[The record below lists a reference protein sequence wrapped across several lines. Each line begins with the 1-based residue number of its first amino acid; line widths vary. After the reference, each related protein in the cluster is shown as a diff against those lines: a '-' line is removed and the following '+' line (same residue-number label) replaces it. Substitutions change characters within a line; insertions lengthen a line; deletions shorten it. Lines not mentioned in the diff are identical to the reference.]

1 MPSKVQLYAQMA
13 DRTAEQITG
22 SYQKW
27 TAFLTT
33 AARLYKYPYNEQL
46 MIFAQRPEA
55 TACAEYD
62 LWNKQMRRYVRRG
75 SKGIALVDTSSDQ
88 PKLRYV
94 FDVSDT
100 SGGENSRRPYLWEY
114 RQEHREVVSAALE
127 QRFDVSGENG
137 LADQMERV
145 AAQLVDEYWHDN
157 WRDIVGIVDGS
168 FLEGYDDFN
177 IGAAFRN
184 AAVVSTTYALL
195 SRCGMQPGDYFE
207 HEDFLN
213 VFDFNTPQTVA
224 ALGMAISQSSEL
236 VLRQI
241 EITIKNYERE
251 KLAERS
257 ESHERTDLHP
267 QRGLSDSRSEPD
279 RAAASPAGQ
288 VRQDAEGLPEGAS
301 SGAVE
306 QPAAVRE
313 AVPPS
318 AGDRRGSEQPAGT
331 DDAGADEVGRRDGS
345 AESQRPD
352 EVGRADEHAESA
364 GRGNDPHG
372 VGVQLTMFDAPAG
385 AQMSFFP
392 SEAEQIQSIA
402 EAESVTPSA
411 FSMFISQND
420 IDHILRAGGN
430 ADATRMK
437 IAAEFSK
444 QKPLEDRAAFLK
456 ALYHG
461 GNGLI
466 TDNGRFSA
474 WYGDDGIHIATGDTS
489 RYLRSAQVI
498 GWADAAERI
507 EELLDGGTFATN
519 LEVTEAPRY
528 ERLGIAVD
536 VWNLYHDFSD
546 EAKSLGYLSCL
557 GNIHSTSFPEE
568 TERLTDDLLNPEFRE
583 RLLAE
588 HRVFLDAYRENRELL
603 RFHFHRPQALLTRM
617 EDLSLP
623 RKEYHSDMAAVPKTG
638 RFITEDEI
646 AASLANG
653 SGFEGGKTRIH
664 EFFQTPHTTK
674 ESADF
679 LKKEYG
685 IGGRTHAVSRESGSY
700 EDHGSKG
707 IVLKKNGCADIQMNW
722 NKVASRISEL
732 VRLNRYL
739 TPDEQAAYDKEM
751 AQDAMRNAV
760 YNDYN
765 DVKAAHPD
773 EIVLYQVG
781 DFFELYGEDAR
792 AVADDLSLELT
803 RRNLEGVGRVTMCGF
818 PAKDLEKYVEKLRE
832 KHDVTISRIGDSS
845 HEHTAYTLPSIDHE
859 AEQAINAYE
868 AEFGADGTRVF
879 RDPAAELP
887 PQPTVREL
895 FDGYKLTVGNSLSK
909 DTAFVNA
916 CRNSDRQNA
925 YLEGADAIRRIVMAS
940 DDLQLVRLYFDMPAF
955 HNRLHQELLEELY
968 PTLAATV
975 APSPYQITQEDID
988 NALLDWHDN
997 LKGKQ
1002 EVALYMQ
1009 AHGRERSTAAWLAA
1023 KYGWEDSKTP
1033 MYIHV
1038 GNAEPV
1044 TLTWAQVQRRLA
1056 QLIRENKFYD
1066 ENERLRLFSPD
1077 RYSIRLH
1084 PGEGGITGIW
1094 DEVLERFCGD
1104 GEQTLRFAEQNNAIA
1119 YLDGIKRDMGIE
1131 LSPPAFTT
1139 PLGYTYHIGDRI
1151 SSIELDHIAAVGA
1164 IARVDEDHVWHTLP
1178 NAPGQEPVSIDR
1190 NSFERYLDTRYFEVS
1205 EPEPQR
1211 VIAAQ
1216 HTEQPTPETPQAVQT
1231 LMGQRVEIDGK
1242 LYNVDSADETVAHL
1256 SVVSSSSESN
1266 HEPEHRTEP
1275 VSAVLTRIADQGRE
1289 LAPNIS
1295 AYQALRAEH
1304 PEKLIGVR
1312 VGERLLFYGAD
1323 AKRAASALNRRLLQR
1338 DIPGMGETAVTGY
1351 DFGQW
1356 ASAAKRLLEHG
1367 HSFVFAQPNETDG
1380 YDVINEA
1387 DAKEYIPIGMELEI
1401 DGRKFVIDSVNFGT
1415 DEVSLRDVTFQN
1427 RQGFPIFRAEHIA
1440 FIRSFVEEQER
1451 EQPQPVTKPVAFYPA
1466 EKTHLPY
1473 DIEIQTLHIPEPEH
1487 DPPSAEPAEPEP
1499 PAMSDEERL
1508 ILEQEGRAALSEMG
1522 EFVPDFDDAISQ
1534 AEIDEPPA
1542 HRPAVSIPVDG
1553 EWQGFPSVA
1562 AAEQAAYADFKAASH
1577 RDAQNFHITDDAL
1590 GVGGAKAKFRAN
1602 MAAIQLLQELEFEG
1616 LQASPEQQEIL
1627 SRYVGWGGLADAFDE
1642 NKPNW
1647 SDEFAELYATLS
1659 PEEYAAARAST
1670 LNAHYTSPTV
1680 IKAIYEAVGNMGFQS
1695 GNILEPS
1702 MGVGNFFGL
1711 LPEQMQGSKLYG
1723 VELDSITGRIAK
1735 QLYPKADITIAGFE
1749 TTDRKDFYDLAV
1761 GNVPFGQYQVDDRA
1775 YNKLGF
1781 SIHDYFFAKTLDQVR
1796 PGGVIAFVTS
1806 RYTMDKQSPEVRR
1819 YIAQRAELLGAI
1831 RLPNNAFRANAGTDV
1846 VSDIIFLQRRDR
1858 PIEIDEDWIHLG
1870 QSENG
1875 FAINSYFAEHPEMV
1889 LGTPSSESTQYGK
1902 QDYTVNPIEGA
1913 DLGTLLHEAVQ
1924 NIGGKYQE
1932 AELPDLG
1939 ENEKIGSSIP
1949 ADPNVKNFSY
1959 TIVDG
1964 DVYYRE
1970 NSVMVKPDLNA
1981 TAKARVKGMVQL
1993 RDCVQKLIGQQ
2004 LDGFISDETIRQ
2016 TQQELDALYD
2026 SFTEKYGL
2034 INARANSLA
2043 FSDDSSY
2050 FLLCSLEMLDEENN
2064 LKRKADIFT
2073 KRTIRP
2079 HESITSVDTA
2089 SEALALSISEKACVD
2104 MDYMAQLSGKSQ
2116 EELIDEL
2123 NGVIFLDPVHGEW
2136 QTADEYLSGDVRQKL
2151 REAEAAAKDSPGYLP
2166 NVEALR
2172 QAQPK
2177 DLDASEIE
2185 VRLGATW
2192 IDKAYIKQFM
2202 FELLEPAFYVRRS
2215 IDVNYSD
2222 FSAEWNIT
2230 GKSIVGRSDI
2240 NANMTY
2246 GTERANAYKILEDT
2260 LNLRDV
2266 RIYDTITDADG
2277 KEKRVLN
2284 SKETTLAQQKQ
2295 QAIKDAF
2302 QEWIWKDP
2310 TRRHELV
2317 QKYNELFNATR
2328 PREYNGQHITF
2339 SGMNPEI
2346 QLREHQLNAVA
2357 HILYGGNTLLAHE
2370 VGAGKTFEMVAAAME
2385 SKRLGLCHKPMFV
2398 VPNHLIEQWASEFL
2412 RLYPS
2417 ANILA
2422 VTKKDFEPRNRKK
2435 FCARIAIGDYDA
2447 VIIGHSQFER
2457 IPVSRE
2463 RQERMLQEQ
2472 IYEIEDGLME
2482 LRANNAERFTIKS
2495 LEKTKKSLEV
2505 KLKKLQD
2512 TSRKDDVITFEQLGV
2527 DRLYV
2532 DEAHAFKN
2540 LFLYTK
2546 MRNVAGLSTSD
2557 AQKSSD
2563 MLLKCRYID
2572 EITGNKGIVFATGTP
2587 VSNSMTE
2594 LYTMMRYL
2602 QHDMLQRKHLTH
2614 FDCWAS
2620 TFGET
2625 ATAIELAP
2633 EGTGYRART
2642 RFSKFFNL
2650 PELMQLFKEAA
2661 DIKTADQLHLPTPTP
2676 IYHNVVAQPTEIQ
2689 KGMVQELSER
2699 AAKVHAGIVDASTDN
2714 MLKITSD
2721 GRKLGLDQR
2730 VINPDL
2736 PDEAGSK
2743 VNLCVD
2749 NIYSVWKDGQA
2760 DKLTQLVFCDLSTPK
2775 AAVPA
2780 SRAAKAAGGNLDSPE
2795 LHALEAAIGQ
2805 DTAEEPAFTIY
2816 DDIREKLVAR
2826 GIPREQIAFIHEA
2839 NTEVRKKE
2847 LFAKVRAGQVRV
2859 LMGSTFKMGA
2869 GMNVQDR
2876 LVALHD
2882 LDCPWR
2888 PGDLEQ
2894 RSGRIIRQGNR
2905 NKEVHIYRY
2914 VTESTFD
2921 AYLWQTVENKQ
2932 KFISQIMTSKS
2943 PVRSC
2948 EDVDETALS
2957 YAEIKALCAGD
2968 ERIKEKMDL
2977 DVDVARLKLMKA
2989 SHQSQQYKLEDSL
3002 LKKFPEDIEKSRGFI
3017 SGLEADMKTLAAHS
3031 HPEDGFD
3038 GMTVKND
3045 NLTDK
3050 DNAGAALLEAFK
3062 DVRGMEPV
3070 PIGTYRGFQMSL
3082 TLEDFGKDYVLTLK
3096 GQMTHRVTLGKDARG
3111 NLTRIDN
3118 VLNAMPD
3125 RLQNVRNTLDA
3136 TTAQMEAAK
3145 AELGKPFPQEE
3156 ELRVKSA
3163 RLAELNAELNIDERT
3178 PMEQLADDAA
3188 ISAKAE
3194 RPSVL
3199 ARLKNTPTRQTQDTP
3214 EKQREQESR

>member
-1 MPSKVQLYAQMA
+1 MPSKYQEYRQMA
-13 DRTAEQITG
+13 DTAERQLTS
-22 SYQKW
+22 SYKSW
-27 TAFLTT
+27 TQFLRT
-33 AARLYKYPYNEQL
+33 AARLYKYPYNEQV
-46 MIFAQRPEA
+46 MIHAQRPDA

-62 LWNKQMRRYVRRG
+62 FWNKKMGRFIRRG
-75 SKGIALVDTSSDQ
+75 STGIALIDTRGQ
-88 PKLRYV
+88 KPQLRYV
-94 FDVSDT
+94 FDVADT
-100 SGGENSRRPYLWEY
+100 GEREHSRPVHLWQF
-114 RQEHREVVSAALE
+114 RAEHEDAVAATLE
-127 QRFDVSGENG
+127 RNYDVSGSNG
-137 LADQMERV
+137 IIEQMESA
-145 AAQLVDEYWHDN
+145 AAQLAREYWADHK
-157 WRDIVGIVDGS
+157 RDILYNIDDS
-168 FLEGYDDFN
+168 YLDGYDEFN
-177 IGAAFRN
+177 IEVQFRN
-184 AAVVSTTYALL
+184 AAKASITYMLM
-195 SRCGMQPGDYFE
+195 SRCGLEPEAYLE
-207 HEDFLN
+207 PEDFMP
-213 VFDFNTPQTVA
+213 VFDFNTPAAVA
-224 ALGMAISQSSEL
+224 ALGTAVSEISQQ

-241 EITIKNYERE
+241 EVAIRNYERE
-251 KLAERS
+251 RSQKNDRIDLHEERRLPDSRPEAERGAG
-257 ESHERTDLHP
+257 EQAP
-267 QRGLSDSRSEPD
+267 
-279 RAAASPAGQ
+279 GQ
-288 VRQDAEGLPEGAS
+288 VRDAAEDLPSGAS
-301 SGAVE
+301 PHPLE
-306 QPAAVRE
+306 PDDPVRD
-313 AVPPS
+313 AVPAP
-318 AGDRRGSEQPAGT
+318 AGDRRDGAAETGA
-331 DDAGADEVGRRDGS
+331 DDARVDEVGGRDGS

-352 EVGRADEHAESA
+352 TLGGADEQPESA
-364 GRGNDPHG
+364 VRRDHSERT
-372 VGVQLTMFDAPAG
+372 GVQLTNDAPEAEP
-385 AQMSFFP
+385 AQPTTAYQMSLFP
-392 SEAEQIQSIA
+392 TEEEQIAYIDT
-402 EAESVTPSA
+402 AESVSDTPSA
-411 FSMFISQND
+411 FSMFIPQDD
-420 IDHILRAGGN
+420 IDHILRTGGN
-430 ADATRMK
+430 ADEARMK
-437 IAAEFSK
+437 ITAEFSK
-444 QKPLEDRAAFLK
+444 QKPIEDRAAFLK
-456 ALYHG
+456 ALYYG

-466 TDNGRFSA
+466 TENGRFSA
-474 WYGDDGIHIATGDTS
+474 WYGDDGIHIAKGDAA
-489 RYLRSAQVI
+489 RHLRSAQVVS
-498 GWADAAERI
+498 WANAAERI
-507 EELLDGGTFATN
+507 ESLLGGGAFATN

-528 ERLGIAVD
+528 ERLGIAVA

-546 EAKSLGYLSCL
+546 EARSLGYLSCL
-557 GNIHSTSFPEE
+557 GNIHSTNFPEE
-568 TERLTDDLLNPEFRE
+568 TERLTDDLLNPAFRD
-583 RLLAE
+583 RLLSE
-588 HRVFLDAYRENRELL
+588 YKVFMDAYRENRALL
-603 RFHFHRPQALLTRM
+603 RFHYHKSQALLTRL

-623 RKEYHSDMAAVPKTG
+623 RKEFRSDMEAIPETG

-845 HEHTAYTLPSIDHE
+845 HKHTAYTLPSIDHE

-879 RDPAAELP
+879 RDHAAELP

-925 YLEGADAIRRIVMAS
+925 YLEGADAIRRIVTAS

-988 NALLDWHDN
+988 NALLDWHNN

-1009 AHGRERSTAAWLAA
+1009 AHGRERSTAAWLAT

-1216 HTEQPTPETPQAVQT
+1216 HTEQPTPETPQAVQN

-1356 ASAAKRLLEHG
+1356 ASGAKRLLEHG

-1380 YDVINEA
+1380 YDVFNEA

-1602 MAAIQLLQELEFEG
+1602 MAAIRLLQELEFEG

-1659 PEEYAAARAST
+1659 PEEYDAARAST

-1680 IKAIYEAVGNMGFQS
+1680 IKAIYEAVGNMGFQT

-1711 LPEQMQGSKLYG
+1711 LPEQMQDSKLYG

-1735 QLYPKADITIAGFE
+1735 QLYPQANITVAGFE
-1749 TTDRKDFYDLAV
+1749 TTDRRDFYDLAI
-1761 GNVPFGQYQVDDRA
+1761 GNVPFGQYQVNDRA

-1781 SIHDYFFAKTLDQVR
+1781 SIHNYFFAKALDQVR

-1806 RYTMDKQSPEVRR
+1806 RYTMDSKDDRAR
-1819 YIAQRAELLGAI
+1819 KYIAERAELLGAI
-1831 RLPNNAFRANAGTDV
+1831 RLPNNAFKANAGTDV
-1846 VSDIIFLQRRDR
+1846 VSDILFLQKREQPSVAEPEWTQLGENADGFS
-1858 PIEIDEDWIHLG
+1858 INNYFIH
-1870 QSENG
+1870 
-1875 FAINSYFAEHPEMV
+1875 HPEMI
-1889 LGTPSSESTQYGK
+1889 LGRQSAESTQYGK
-1902 QDYTVNPIEGA
+1902 QDFTVEPIEGA
-1913 DLGTLLHEAVQ
+1913 DLSAQLHEAVQ
-1924 NIGGKYQE
+1924 HIGGIYQA

-1939 ENEKIGSSIP
+1939 EEDQIQDTIS
-1949 ADPNVKNFSY
+1949 ADPDVKNYSY
-1959 TIVDG
+1959 TLVDG
-1964 DVYYRE
+1964 EVYYRE

-1981 TAKARVKGMVQL
+1981 TAKERVKGMIEL
-1993 RDCVQKLIGQQ
+1993 RDCVQSLISQQ
-2004 LDGFISDETIRQ
+2004 MDGFISDMTIQQ
-2016 TQQELDALYD
+2016 TQRKLNRLYD
-2026 SFTEKYGL
+2026 TFTDKYGL

-2050 FLLCSLEMLDEENN
+2050 YLLCSLEILNENGD
-2064 LKRKADIFT
+2064 LERKADIFT
-2073 KRTIRP
+2073 KRTIKP
-2079 HESITSVDTA
+2079 HEVVTSVDTA

-2104 MDYMAQLSGKSQ
+2104 MHYMAQLSGKSQ
-2116 EELIDEL
+2116 DELIDEL
-2123 NGVIFLDPVHGEW
+2123 NGVIFLDPTRGNW
-2136 QTADEYLSGDVRQKL
+2136 QTADEYLSGNVRQKL
-2151 REAEAAAKDSPGYLP
+2151 RQAEAAAVDAPGYAP
-2166 NVEALR
+2166 NVEALQ

-2192 IDKAYIKQFM
+2192 ISQDYIQEFM
-2202 FELLEPAFYVRRS
+2202 EQTFKPPYNRRNPIQVS
-2215 IDVNYSD
+2215 YSP
-2222 FSAEWNIT
+2222 STAEWNIS
-2230 GKSIVGRSDI
+2230 GKSTPSKQDV
-2240 NANMTY
+2240 NAYMTY
-2246 GTERANAYKILEDT
+2246 GTERANAYRILEDT

-2266 RIYDTITDADG
+2266 RIYDTVYDADG
-2277 KEKRVLN
+2277 TERRVLN

-2302 QEWIWKDP
+2302 QEWIWRDP
-2310 TRRHELV
+2310 NRRQTLV
-2317 QKYNELFNATR
+2317 QQYNERFNSVR
-2328 PREYNGQHITF
+2328 PREYDGSHIRF
-2339 SGMNPEI
+2339 SGMSPEI
-2346 QLREHQLNAVA
+2346 TLREHQKNAIA

-2370 VGAGKTFEMVAAAME
+2370 VGAGKTFEMVAAVME
-2385 SKRLGLCHKPMFV
+2385 SKRLGLCQKAMFV
-2398 VPNHLIEQWASEFL
+2398 VPNHLTEQWASEFL

-2417 ANILA
+2417 ANIL
-2422 VTKKDFEPRNRKK
+2422 VTTKKDFETRNRKK
-2435 FCARIAIGDYDA
+2435 FCARIATGDYDA
-2447 VIIGHSQFER
+2447 VIIGHSQFEK
-2457 IPVSRE
+2457 IPISKE
-2463 RQERMLQEQ
+2463 RQEHLLQEQ
-2472 IYEIEDGLME
+2472 IYEIEDGIRE
-2482 LRANNAERFTIKS
+2482 LRAANAERFTIKS
-2495 LEKTKKSLEV
+2495 LERTKRGLE
-2505 KLKKLQD
+2505 LRLQKLQAAD
-2512 TSRKDDVITFEQLGV
+2512 RKDDVVTFEQLGI

-2532 DEAHAFKN
+2532 DEAHSYKN

-2572 EITGNKGIVFATGTP
+2572 EITDGKGVVFATGTP

-2594 LYTMMRYL
+2594 LFTMMRYL
-2602 QHDMLQRKHLTH
+2602 QHDLLQQKGLAH

-2625 ATAIELAP
+2625 TTAIELAP
-2633 EGTGYRART
+2633 EGYT
-2642 RFSKFFNL
+2642 L
-2650 PELMQLFKEAA
+2650 
-2661 DIKTADQLHLPTPTP
+2661 I
-2676 IYHNVVAQPTEIQ
+2676 
-2689 KGMVQELSER
+2689 
-2699 AAKVHAGIVDASTDN
+2699 
-2714 MLKITSD
+2714 
-2721 GRKLGLDQR
+2721 GR
-2730 VINPDL
+2730 
-2736 PDEAGSK
+2736 
-2743 VNLCVD
+2743 
-2749 NIYSVWKDGQA
+2749 
-2760 DKLTQLVFCDLSTPK
+2760 
-2775 AAVPA
+2775 
-2780 SRAAKAAGGNLDSPE
+2780 
-2795 LHALEAAIGQ
+2795 
-2805 DTAEEPAFTIY
+2805 
-2816 DDIREKLVAR
+2816 
-2826 GIPREQIAFIHEA
+2826 
-2839 NTEVRKKE
+2839 
-2847 LFAKVRAGQVRV
+2847 
-2859 LMGSTFKMGA
+2859 
-2869 GMNVQDR
+2869 
-2876 LVALHD
+2876 
-2882 LDCPWR
+2882 
-2888 PGDLEQ
+2888 
-2894 RSGRIIRQGNR
+2894 
-2905 NKEVHIYRY
+2905 
-2914 VTESTFD
+2914 
-2921 AYLWQTVENKQ
+2921 
-2932 KFISQIMTSKS
+2932 
-2943 PVRSC
+2943 
-2948 EDVDETALS
+2948 
-2957 YAEIKALCAGD
+2957 
-2968 ERIKEKMDL
+2968 
-2977 DVDVARLKLMKA
+2977 
-2989 SHQSQQYKLEDSL
+2989 
-3002 LKKFPEDIEKSRGFI
+3002 
-3017 SGLEADMKTLAAHS
+3017 
-3031 HPEDGFD
+3031 
-3038 GMTVKND
+3038 
-3045 NLTDK
+3045 
-3050 DNAGAALLEAFK
+3050 
-3062 DVRGMEPV
+3062 
-3070 PIGTYRGFQMSL
+3070 
-3082 TLEDFGKDYVLTLK
+3082 
-3096 GQMTHRVTLGKDARG
+3096 
-3111 NLTRIDN
+3111 
-3118 VLNAMPD
+3118 
-3125 RLQNVRNTLDA
+3125 
-3136 TTAQMEAAK
+3136 
-3145 AELGKPFPQEE
+3145 
-3156 ELRVKSA
+3156 
-3163 RLAELNAELNIDERT
+3163 
-3178 PMEQLADDAA
+3178 
-3188 ISAKAE
+3188 
-3194 RPSVL
+3194 
-3199 ARLKNTPTRQTQDTP
+3199 
-3214 EKQREQESR
+3214 

>member
-1 MPSKVQLYAQMA
+1 MPSKLQFYSEFAE
-13 DRTAEQITG
+13 RTARQITG
-22 SYQKW
+22 SYRSW
-27 TAFLTT
+27 TAFLAT

-46 MIFAQRPEA
+46 MIYAQRPNA

-62 LWNKQMRRYVRRG
+62 FWKDRMGRYVQRG
-75 SKGIALVDTSSDQ
+75 STGIALIDTSGYQ
-88 PKLRYV
+88 PRLRYV
-94 FDVSDT
+94 FDVADT
-100 SGGENSRRPYLWEY
+100 APRDAARSFTLWEM
-114 RQEHREVVSAALE
+114 RAEHEAKVCSMLTE
-127 QRFDVSGENG
+127 QYDVPQDGG
-137 LADQMERV
+137 IIAQFERV
-145 AAQLVDEYWHDN
+145 ADKLALEYWSEQK
-157 WRDIVGIVDGS
+157 RDICDIIADS
-168 FLEGYDDFN
+168 FLSGYDEDN
-177 IGAAFRN
+177 IRMAFKTAA
-184 AAVVSTTYALL
+184 STSITYALMA
-195 SRCGMQPGDYFE
+195 RCGFSPDGYFE
-207 HEDFLN
+207 PEDFMP
-213 VFDFNTPQTVA
+213 VFDFNTPA
-224 ALGMAISQSSEL
+224 AVSVLGTAVSEISQR

-241 EITIKNYERE
+241 EITVKRHERE
-251 KLAERS
+251 RRAERTEEHGEQPDLQDQRRIS
-257 ESHERTDLHP
+257 DPRPEPARESAEPAAWQVRTDAADVSPGALP
-267 QRGLSDSRSEPD
+267 DSLESDDPD
-279 RAAASPAGQ
+279 GN
-288 VRQDAEGLPEGAS
+288 
-301 SGAVE
+301 AVSA
-306 QPAAVRE
+306 P
-313 AVPPS
+313 
-318 AGDRRGSEQPAGT
+318 AGDRRSGEPEVGA
-331 DDAGADEVGRRDGS
+331 DDAGADDVGRSDGS
-345 AESQRPD
+345 AESSRPI
-352 EVGRADEHAESA
+352 EVGRSDEHLQGAS
-364 GRGNDPHG
+364 RGSDPLG
-372 VGVQLTMFDAPAG
+372 ADLRITEPVQG
-385 AQMSFFP
+385 EQISFMP
-392 SEAEQIQSIA
+392 EAENVQTSSASSVLDYNSI
-402 EAESVTPSA
+402 
-411 FSMFISQND
+411 
-420 IDHILRAGGN
+420 
-430 ADATRMK
+430 
-437 IAAEFSK
+437 
-444 QKPLEDRAAFLK
+444 
-456 ALYHG
+456 
-461 GNGLI
+461 
-466 TDNGRFSA
+466 
-474 WYGDDGIHIATGDTS
+474 
-489 RYLRSAQVI
+489 
-498 GWADAAERI
+498 
-507 EELLDGGTFATN
+507 
-519 LEVTEAPRY
+519 
-528 ERLGIAVD
+528 
-536 VWNLYHDFSD
+536 
-546 EAKSLGYLSCL
+546 
-557 GNIHSTSFPEE
+557 
-568 TERLTDDLLNPEFRE
+568 
-583 RLLAE
+583 
-588 HRVFLDAYRENRELL
+588 
-603 RFHFHRPQALLTRM
+603 
-617 EDLSLP
+617 
-623 RKEYHSDMAAVPKTG
+623 
-638 RFITEDEI
+638 
-646 AASLANG
+646 
-653 SGFEGGKTRIH
+653 
-664 EFFQTPHTTK
+664 
-674 ESADF
+674 
-679 LKKEYG
+679 
-685 IGGRTHAVSRESGSY
+685 
-700 EDHGSKG
+700 
-707 IVLKKNGCADIQMNW
+707 
-722 NKVASRISEL
+722 
-732 VRLNRYL
+732 
-739 TPDEQAAYDKEM
+739 KEM
-751 AQDAMRNAV
+751 
-760 YNDYN
+760 
-765 DVKAAHPD
+765 HPD
-773 EIVLYQVG
+773 DIVLYQVG
-781 DFFELYGEDAR
+781 DFFEMYGEDAKQ
-792 AVADDLSLELT
+792 AAELLDMNLTT
-803 RRNLEGVGRVTMCGF
+803 RNIPGAGRVEMCGLPSNNLEM
-818 PAKDLEKYVEKLRE
+818 YVEKLRD
-832 KHDVTISRIGDSS
+832 KYDVTIAEASDFRGERHI
-845 HEHTAYTLPSIDHE
+845 YTLRSIDHE
-859 AEQAINAYE
+859 AEASIDVQE
-868 AEFGADGTRVF
+868 TEFGADGSNVF
-879 RDPAAELP
+879 HDPAADVT
-887 PQPTVREL
+887 QPTVREL
-895 FDGYKLTVGNSLSK
+895 FDGYKLTVGNALSK

-925 YLEGADAIRRIVMAS
+925 YLEGADAIRRIVTAS

-988 NALLDWHDN
+988 NALLDWHNN

-1151 SSIELDHIAAVGA
+1151 SSIELDHIAAVGV

-1178 NAPGQEPVSIDR
+1178 NVPGQEPVSIDR

-1205 EPEPQR
+1205 EPKPQR

-1216 HTEQPTPETPQAVQT
+1216 HTEQPTPETPQAVQN
-1231 LMGQRVEIDGK
+1231 LMGQRVEIDGR
-1242 LYNVDSADETVAHL
+1242 LYTIDSADETVAHL

-1266 HEPEHRTEP
+1266 HDPEHRTEP
-1275 VSAVLTRIADQGRE
+1275 VSAVLTRIANQGRE

-1323 AKRAASALNRRLLQR
+1323 AERAASALNRRLLQR

-1487 DPPSAEPAEPEP
+1487 DPPSAEPAKPEP
-1499 PAMSDEERL
+1499 PAMSEEEAL

-1647 SDEFAELYATLS
+1647 SAEFAELYATLS

-1735 QLYPKADITIAGFE
+1735 QLYPQANITVAGFE
-1749 TTDRKDFYDLAV
+1749 TTDRRDFYDLAI
-1761 GNVPFGQYQVDDRA
+1761 GNVPFGQYQVNDRA

-1781 SIHDYFFAKTLDQVR
+1781 SIHNYFFAKALDQVR
-1796 PGGVIAFVTS
+1796 PGGIVAFVTS
-1806 RYTMDKQSPEVRR
+1806 RYTMDSKDDRAR
-1819 YIAQRAELLGAI
+1819 KYIAERAELLGAI
-1831 RLPNNAFRANAGTDV
+1831 RLPNNAFKANAGTDV
-1846 VSDIIFLQRRDR
+1846 VSDILFLQKREQPSIAEPEWTQLGENADGFS
-1858 PIEIDEDWIHLG
+1858 INNYFIH
-1870 QSENG
+1870 
-1875 FAINSYFAEHPEMV
+1875 HPEMI
-1889 LGTPSSESTQYGK
+1889 LGRQSAESTQYGK
-1902 QDYTVNPIEGA
+1902 QDFTVEPLEGA
-1913 DLGTLLHEAVQ
+1913 DLSAQLHEAVQ
-1924 NIGGKYQE
+1924 HIGGIYQA

-1939 ENEKIGSSIP
+1939 EEDQIQDTIP
-1949 ADPNVKNFSY
+1949 ADPDVKNYSY
-1959 TIVDG
+1959 TLVDG
-1964 DVYYRE
+1964 EVYYRE

-1981 TAKARVKGMVQL
+1981 TAKERVKGMIEL
-1993 RDCVQKLIGQQ
+1993 RDCVQLLISQQ
-2004 LDGFISDETIRQ
+2004 MDGVISDMTIQQ
-2016 TQQELDALYD
+2016 TQQKLNRLYD
-2026 SFTEKYGL
+2026 TFTDKYGL

-2050 FLLCSLEMLDEENN
+2050 YLLCSLEILNENGD
-2064 LKRKADIFT
+2064 LERKADIFT
-2073 KRTIRP
+2073 KRTIKP
-2079 HESITSVDTA
+2079 HEVVTSVDTA

-2104 MDYMAQLSGKSQ
+2104 MHYMAQLSGKSQ
-2116 EELIDEL
+2116 DELIDEL
-2123 NGVIFLDPVHGEW
+2123 NGVIFLDPTRGNW
-2136 QTADEYLSGDVRQKL
+2136 QTADEYLSGNVRQKL
-2151 REAEAAAKDSPGYLP
+2151 RQAEAAAVDAPGYAP

-2192 IDKAYIKQFM
+2192 IDEWYIQQFM
-2202 FELLEPAFYVRRS
+2202 EQTFHPPYNRKNP
-2215 IDVNYSD
+2215 IQVNYSP
-2222 FSAEWNIT
+2222 STAEWNIS
-2230 GKSIVGRSDI
+2230 GKSTPSKQDV
-2240 NANMTY
+2240 NAYMTY
-2246 GTERANAYKILEDT
+2246 GTERANAYRILEDT

-2266 RIYDTITDADG
+2266 RIYDTVYDADG
-2277 KEKRVLN
+2277 TERRVLN

-2302 QEWIWKDP
+2302 QEWIWRDP
-2310 TRRHELV
+2310 NRRQTLV
-2317 QKYNELFNATR
+2317 QQYNERFNSIR
-2328 PREYNGQHITF
+2328 PREYDGSHIRF
-2339 SGMNPEI
+2339 SGMSPEI
-2346 QLREHQLNAVA
+2346 TLREHQKNAIA

-2370 VGAGKTFEMVAAAME
+2370 VGAGKTFEMVAAVME
-2385 SKRLGLCHKPMFV
+2385 SKRLGLCQKAMFV
-2398 VPNHLIEQWASEFL
+2398 VPNHLTEQWASEFL

-2417 ANILA
+2417 ANIL
-2422 VTKKDFEPRNRKK
+2422 VTTKKDFETRNRKK
-2435 FCARIAIGDYDA
+2435 FCARIATGDYDA
-2447 VIIGHSQFER
+2447 VIIGHSQFEK
-2457 IPVSRE
+2457 IPISKE
-2463 RQERMLQEQ
+2463 RQEHLLQEQ
-2472 IYEIEDGLME
+2472 IYEIEDGIRE
-2482 LRANNAERFTIKS
+2482 LRAANAERFTIKS
-2495 LEKTKKSLEV
+2495 LERTKRGLE
-2505 KLKKLQD
+2505 LRLQKLQAAE
-2512 TSRKDDVITFEQLGV
+2512 RKDDVVTFEQLGI

-2532 DEAHAFKN
+2532 DEAHSYKN

-2572 EITGNKGIVFATGTP
+2572 EITDGKGVVFATGTP

-2594 LYTMMRYL
+2594 LFTMMRYL
-2602 QHDMLQRKHLTH
+2602 QHDLLQQKGLAH

-2625 ATAIELAP
+2625 TTAIELAP

-2642 RFSKFFNL
+2642 RFAKFYNL
-2650 PELMQLFKEAA
+2650 PELMSMFKIAA
-2661 DIKTADQLHLPTPTP
+2661 DIKTADQLHLPRPEAV
-2676 IYHNVVAQPTEIQ
+2676 YHTEVSQPTAIQ
-2689 KGMVQELSER
+2689 KEMVQMLSER
-2699 AAKVHAGIVDASTDN
+2699 AAKVHSGTVDPSNDN

-2730 VINPDL
+2730 IINSDL
-2736 PDEAGSK
+2736 PDDPSSK
-2743 VNLCVD
+2743 VNRCVD
-2749 NIYSVWKDGQA
+2749 NIFRIWQDGQA

-2775 AAVPA
+2775 IA
-2780 SRAAKAAGGNLDSPE
+2780 AAKRAEKPAGGALDNPE
-2795 LHALEAAIGQ
+2795 LHALETQLASDGITSDA
-2805 DTAEEPAFTIY
+2805 PFSVY
-2816 DDIREKLVAR
+2816 DDIRSKLVAL
-2826 GIPREQIAFIHEA
+2826 GIPLEQIAYIHEA

-2847 LFAKVRAGQVRV
+2847 LFAKVRSGQVRV

-2894 RSGRIIRQGNR
+2894 RGGRIIRQGNR

-2914 VTESTFD
+2914 VTEGTFD
-2921 AYLWQTVENKQ
+2921 AYLWQTIENKQ
-2932 KFISQIMTSKS
+2932 RFISQIMTSKS

-2948 EDVDETALS
+2948 EDIDETALS

-2977 DVDVARLKLMKA
+2977 DVDVARLRLMRA
-2989 SHQSQQYKLEDSL
+2989 NHQSQQYKLEDNL
-3002 LKKFPEDIEKSRGFI
+3002 LRYFPEQIEAAKNAI
-3017 SGLEADMKTLAAHS
+3017 AGLETDMQTVAAHP
-3031 HPEDGFD
+3031 HPTDGFA
-3038 GMTVKND
+3038 GMEVKGD
-3045 NLTDK
+3045 LLTDK

-3062 DVRGMEPV
+3062 EVKDSEPV
-3070 PIGTYRGFQMSL
+3070 PVGSYRGFQTAL
-3082 TLEDFGKDYVLTLK
+3082 TAEGFYMDCILTLK
-3096 GQMTHRVTLGKDARG
+3096 GQMSHRVELGKDARG

-3118 VLNAMPD
+3118 VLNAIPA
-3125 RLQNVRNTLDA
+3125 RLNSQKVYLENLY
-3136 TTAQMEAAK
+3136 AQMEAAK
-3145 AELGKPFPQEE
+3145 TELGKPFPQEE

-3163 RLAELNAELNIDERT
+3163 RLAELNAELNIDDKM
-3178 PMEQLADDAA
+3178 PMERLAGDTEAV
-3188 ISAKAE
+3188 AKST
-3194 RPSVL
+3194 RPSIL
-3199 ARLKNTPTRQTQDTP
+3199 QKLRAPLPEQTNLKPKHK
-3214 EKQREQESR
+3214 EMEVSR